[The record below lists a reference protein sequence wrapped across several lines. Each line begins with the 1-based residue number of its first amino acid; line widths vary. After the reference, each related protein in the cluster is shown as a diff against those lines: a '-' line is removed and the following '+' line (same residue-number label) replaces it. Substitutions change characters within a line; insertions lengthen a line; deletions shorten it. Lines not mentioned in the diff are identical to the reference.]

1 MTLKE
6 LKEAIDRI
14 YSTHGISDRIDDI
27 IVCIPNNKN
36 GMGGT
41 PVTNT
46 IGAYKGIDWDSGKFM
61 IYPEVKMIELI
72 EK

>member
-6 LKEAIDRI
+6 LKEAIDRV
-14 YSTHGISDRIDDI
+14 YYTHHNHDRVDDI

-41 PVTNT
+41 PATG
-46 IGAYKGIDWDSGKFM
+46 IEGAHKGIDWDSGKFM
-61 IYPEVKMIELI
+61 IYPETKMIELK
-72 EK
+72 E